1 MVQKIIITGSAQGIG
16 FGIAKCFAEK
26 GAGIAIAGSREAE
39 AQLAAAK
46 LLEHG
51 AREAYGICCDITDFQ
66 QVNQMV
72 ALALEKMGRID
83 VLVNNAGISPFIDV
97 MELDPET
104 FLKIIN
110 VNVSGAFYCTQI
122 AARHMISRAK
132 GGDAGGR
139 VIFISRLADR
149 FSQPSQVEYAASKS
163 GLKGLTLGFATAL
176 APHGITSNAVA
187 HGMIMTPLVE
197 HHSEHP
203 GPAEQIKKLASVGRI
218 GQPSVIGNAV
228 VFLASED
235 AAYINGV
242 TLTVDGGFSVLI
254 KA

>member
-1 MVQKIIITGSAQGIG
+1 
-16 FGIAKCFAEK
+16 
-26 GAGIAIAGSREAE
+26 
-39 AQLAAAK
+39 
-46 LLEHG
+46 
-51 AREAYGICCDITDFQ
+51 
-66 QVNQMV
+66 
-72 ALALEKMGRID
+72 
-83 VLVNNAGISPFIDV
+83 

-104 FLKIIN
+104 FHKVMN
-110 VNVSGAFYCTQI
+110 VNISGAFYCTQI
-122 AARHMISRAK
+122 AARHMISRAE

-139 VIFISRLADR
+139 VIFISSLADR

-163 GLKGLTLGFATAL
+163 GLKGLMLGFATAL

-187 HGMIMTPLVE
+187 PGMIMTPLVE
-197 HHSEHP
+197 HHWAQP
-203 GPAEQIKKLASVGRI
+203 GPAEQIKKLVPVGRI
-218 GQPSVIGNAV
+218 GQPSDVGKAV